1 MQTSYP
7 GQGCKVL
14 MKIWISNICCSV
26 VMLPENGRLLCIWM
40 IDDAPLKHIL
50 AAHIK
55 YSAEFQHSQHHHCP
69 EQWCTWP
76 IINKYIQQCTVES
89 WTAATII
96 IIRQLNR
103 LMDSQQ
109 YDVMHCLSEK
119 PHMFVSKISICVF
132 NRVHLLFRI
141 LKISIFLRL
150 RSLYIHE
157 TTFDFTLWNKD
168 FTIKIPRTEE
178 FSKIEL
184 SPLNLKVS
192 NKTLIKFSG
201 NVQTWKIVFRKL
213 QYLEEKPWLKDFLR
227 RKRCIIDRDIPE
239 FHTGKEKY

>member
-1 MQTSYP
+1 MRTSYP
-7 GQGCKVL
+7 GQGCRVL
-14 MKIWISNICCSV
+14 MKIWILNMCCSV

-119 PHMFVSKISICVF
+119 PHIFVSKLSICILSSSF
-132 NRVHLLFRI
+132 SEFWKFRFSWDWDHFIFMRQHLTSHWETKI
-141 LKISIFLRL
+141 LLSK
-150 RSLYIHE
+150 YQG
-157 TTFDFTLWNKD
+157 
-168 FTIKIPRTEE
+168 PRN
-178 FSKIEL
+178 SVK
-184 SPLNLKVS
+184 
-192 NKTLIKFSG
+192 
-201 NVQTWKIVFRKL
+201 
-213 QYLEEKPWLKDFLR
+213 
-227 RKRCIIDRDIPE
+227 
-239 FHTGKEKY
+239 